1 MIQSHNKAV
10 ILTIL
15 EKAIN
20 CSISSIQYE
29 AIGGGSINS
38 TYRLTVDKQTRF
50 FCKLNEAAAFPGLFD
65 NERKGLELLRA
76 QQIFKIPA
84 VIAMENTGS
93 TQVLILEWINQEITT
108 TQCWK
113 SFGEK
118 LAALH
123 QRSSTFFGLEYD
135 NYMGA
140 LPQSNQPSGTWIDF
154 FIRRRLAPQVK
165 LGIEKH
171 VLEKEDVG
179 HFGRLYKKIAEAF
192 PSEPPSL
199 VHGDLWSG
207 NFLCDSLQQPVLID
221 PAVYFGHRAVDMGM
235 TTLFG
240 GFDRKFYEAYHYH
253 SPLPSNHKEQWAVC
267 NLYPLLI
274 HLNLFGTGYR
284 KSIREIIR
292 PY

>member
-1 MIQSHNKAV
+1 MIKA
-10 ILTIL
+10 IL

-20 CSISSIQYE
+20 RSISSLQYK

-76 QQIFKIPA
+76 QQIFRIPA
-84 VIAMENTGS
+84 VIAFENTGS
-93 TQVLILEWINQEITT
+93 SQVLILEWIDQEITT

-123 QRSSTFFGLEYD
+123 QSSHPFFGLEYD

-140 LPQSNQPSGTWIDF
+140 LSQSNQPSGSWTDF
-154 FIRRRLAPQVK
+154 FIGQRLVPQVK
-165 LGIEKH
+165 MGVEKH
-171 VLEKEDVG
+171 LLEKEDAG
-179 HFGRLYKKIAEAF
+179 HFERLYKKIADAF
-192 PSEPPSL
+192 PPEPPSL

-207 NFLCDSLQQPVLID
+207 NFLCDTCQEPALLD
-221 PAVYFGHRAVDMGM
+221 PAVYFGHRAVDLGM

-240 GFDRKFYEAYHYH
+240 GFDREFYEAYRYH
-253 SPLPSNHKEQWAVC
+253 SILPPNHPEQWTLC

-274 HLNLFGTGYR
+274 HLNLFGLSYR
-284 KSIREIIR
+284 SRIREIIR